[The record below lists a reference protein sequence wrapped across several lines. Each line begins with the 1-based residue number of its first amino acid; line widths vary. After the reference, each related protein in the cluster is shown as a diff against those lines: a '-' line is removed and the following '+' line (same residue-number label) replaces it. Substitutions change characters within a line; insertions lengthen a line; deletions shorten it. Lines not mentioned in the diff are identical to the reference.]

1 MTSRTGGRVIAVT
14 AAVLLAGSIAYFVV
28 TRVTPPMNTG
38 PLGNGGTAGGICVP
52 LAPGQ
57 PLSWGIT
64 YLGNTGGSDAVIE
77 KVDLVN
83 AKDARLAATYVV
95 PITGLNEYGGL
106 AGYPAGQHLA
116 SGVDWAARQR
126 VPGGTVAPVQGHDHA
141 DLVTVIQPT
150 GPVAEV
156 QAIDVFYREDG
167 TNYYMQT
174 HYRLVLL
181 VGQQCTNNWSDQH
194 PG

>member
-106 AGYPAGQHLA
+106 AGPFAVGAAGEPL
-116 SGVDWAARQR
+116 AARAAVPPPRMTTAAAADAAMVRMR
-126 VPGGTVAPVQGHDHA
+126 VVAFRD
-141 DLVTVIQPT
+141 
-150 GPVAEV
+150 E
-156 QAIDVFYREDG
+156 
-167 TNYYMQT
+167 
-174 HYRLVLL
+174 
-181 VGQQCTNNWSDQH
+181 
-194 PG
+194 

>member
-1 MTSRTGGRVIAVT
+1 M
-14 AAVLLAGSIAYFVV
+14 
-28 TRVTPPMNTG
+28 
-38 PLGNGGTAGGICVP
+38 
-52 LAPGQ
+52 
-57 PLSWGIT
+57 
-64 YLGNTGGSDAVIE
+64 
-77 KVDLVN
+77 
-83 AKDARLAATYVV
+83 V